1 MTDITARL
9 KTGKLSFET
18 MVDLDSAI
26 KLRRGEKVDVS
37 DVIRDNVIWTDLKKG
52 MKAGRDELMNAFGT
66 TEFNKIVERIVTKG
80 EIEVTQEYRDEA
92 LENRKKQ
99 IIDFLNKNAIDART
113 GRPFTPDIL
122 ESAIREAGVKIENQ
136 PADKQIKRIMEGL
149 NKIIPIKIESIKVKL
164 KIPAIHTGKVYGII
178 NDYKEKETWLSNGD
192 LDVLLNVPAGMR
204 IEFYDKL
211 NKVTHGSAIAQEV
224 KE

>member
-9 KTGKLSFET
+9 KSGKLFFET

-26 KLRRGEKVDVS
+26 KLRKGEKVDIG
-37 DVIRDNVIWTDLKKG
+37 DVIRDNIIWTDLKKG
-52 MKAGRDELMNAFGT
+52 MKAGRDELMIAFGNND
-66 TEFNKIVERIVTKG
+66 FNKIVERIVSKG

-99 IIDFLNKNAIDART
+99 IVEFLSKNAVDART
-113 GRPFTPDIL
+113 GRPFPHDIL
-122 ESAIREAGVKIENQ
+122 HSALKEAGVKIENQ
-136 PADKQIKRIMEGL
+136 PIDKQIKRIMESL
-149 NKIIPIKIESIKVKL
+149 NKLLPIKIEGVKIKL
-164 KIPAIHTGKVYGII
+164 KIPAEHTGKAYGII
-178 NDYKEKETWLSNGD
+178 NDYKEKETWLSDGS

-204 IEFYDKL
+204 TEFYDKL